1 MNDDPTP
8 VVTPEATTTRGR
20 KPKSASV
27 RTERR
32 NRTGSLGGL
41 VSKLA
46 LPEALKDDKDHRYRW
61 FNDVGN
67 NVNDQMQYN
76 EWDLVDNKDYSAGS
90 NMGKAI
96 SKRVGTGQDGQP
108 LVAYLM
114 KKPLAFSNED
124 RAKGQTA
131 IDEKMNQI
139 RKGARGTG
147 SGELQSHG
155 YDPSDGVRL
164 RG

>member
-1 MNDDPTP
+1 MNEEPNQP
-8 VVTPEATTTRGR
+8 RGR
-20 KPKSASV
+20 KTKSETV

-32 NRTGSLGGL
+32 NRSGSLGGL
-41 VSKLA
+41 TSKLG
-46 LPEALKDDKDHRYRW
+46 LPDALKGDKGHRYRW

-76 EWDLVDNKDYSAGS
+76 EWDLVNSNDYSAGS

-96 SKRVGTGQDGQP
+96 SKNVGTKDGKP

-124 RAKGQTA
+124 RAKAQKA
-131 IDEKMNQI
+131 IDEKMNHI
-139 RKGARGTG
+139 RKGAAGSN
-147 SGELQSHG
+147 SGEINSHG
-155 YDPSDGVRL
+155 YNPKDGIRL